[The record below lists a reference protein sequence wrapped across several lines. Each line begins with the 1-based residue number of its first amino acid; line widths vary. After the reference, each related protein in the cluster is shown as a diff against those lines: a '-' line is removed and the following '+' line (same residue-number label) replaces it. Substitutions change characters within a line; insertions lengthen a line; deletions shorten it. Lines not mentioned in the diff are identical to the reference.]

1 MVTYQFE
8 IDDDDWQDWKET
20 VPRTKSLDERLR
32 ELIEADTH
40 GRVEEPGSDGGDQP
54 TDADLVPDPADAD
67 TLTSPAE
74 DPDAF
79 VSPGPAFESEQVPEN
94 RRRKPTDDTEGFMP
108 PVVALEFDKQATDKR
123 VMVVEEWLEHVRD
136 DGRVQK
142 SDFESWYTDEH
153 ADRTGYEPGGFWDFF
168 VKPAMR
174 QVEGIDQPNS
184 RTYVWVGRE

>member
-1 MVTYQFE
+1 MLE
-8 IDDDDWQDWKET
+8 PDDLSPT
-20 VPRTKSLDERLR
+20 DEKILEMLR
-32 ELIEADTH
+32 D
-40 GRVEEPGSDGGDQP
+40 GRVTAPFVAEEKDISLQYARDRLGRMVEHGNARKVYEGLYE
-54 TDADLVPDPADAD
+54 LV
-67 TLTSPAE
+67 E
-74 DPDAF
+74 DPREGGADQADD
-79 VSPGPAFESEQVPEN
+79 VEPVADPV
-94 RRRKPTDDTEGFMP
+94 DDTGGFMP
-108 PVVALEFDKQATDKR
+108 PVVGLEFEKQPTDKR
-123 VMVVEEWLEHVRD
+123 VMVVEEWLEHVRA